1 MIFSDTRAKIII
13 STTISLSFL
22 EIDIYLLHVSQVLGD
37 VVLNHRCAHKQS
49 AYGVWNIFGGKLA

>member
-1 MIFSDTRAKIII
+1 MDVVHYFLVFI

-37 VVLNHRCAHKQS
+37 VVLNHRCAHKQVN
-49 AYGVWNIFGGKLA
+49 YV